1 MSSSPE
7 KNAELM
13 TTTKEIRIVAV
24 KWSGGSTFT
33 SRAGSLLVRPVGS
46 YFDSSRTPST
56 DDDDD
61 HGLLCLKE
69 KRHSPHFFTFLGE
82 CVTEV
87 ELINSGRCKRSSP
100 CIKYMGHYPLRKNV
114 AQLKS
119 T

>member
-24 KWSGGSTFT
+24 KWSGGPTFT

-56 DDDDD
+56 DDDD
-61 HGLLCLKE
+61 HGLLCRKE
-69 KRHSPHFFTFLGE
+69 KSSRRKTFSSFFHVPGRMRH
-82 CVTEV
+82 
-87 ELINSGRCKRSSP
+87 RS
-100 CIKYMGHYPLRKNV
+100 
-114 AQLKS
+114 
-119 T
+119 

>member
-1 MSSSPE
+1 
-7 KNAELM
+7 M

-61 HGLLCLKE
+61 HGLLCRKE
-69 KRHSPHFFTFLGE
+69 KSSRRKTFSSFYHVPGRMRH
-82 CVTEV
+82 
-87 ELINSGRCKRSSP
+87 RS
-100 CIKYMGHYPLRKNV
+100 
-114 AQLKS
+114 
-119 T
+119 